1 MREPTVI
8 INAAG
13 MGTRLGHNLPKS
25 LVKVCGKPI
34 IEWQLLKLCH
44 EIEDIRLVIGFKG
57 DELATIARA
66 IRPSIQIIENPN
78 WQSTKTAASLS
89 LGMQN
94 AHDRCI
100 SLDGDLLVAPNSFNK
115 FIKASH
121 NMIGVCTPN
130 TTFPVYVTLNQNNL
144 GSGFSYEEKSPFEW
158 TGLVNFDRHQISAS
172 QANVYEMLTP
182 ILPIAIQQINCAEV
196 DTPEDL
202 LVAEAFWKSY
212 E

>member
-1 MREPTVI
+1 MREPSVI

-13 MGTRLGHNLPKS
+13 MGSRLGHNLPKS

-44 EIEDIRLVIGFKG
+44 AIEDVRLVIGFKG
-57 DELATIARA
+57 HELAAVARA
-66 IRPSIQIIENPN
+66 IRPGIQIIENPN
-78 WQSTKTAASLS
+78 WQNTKTAASLS
-89 LGMQN
+89 LGMQS

-100 SLDGDLLVAPNSFNK
+100 SLDGDLLVAPHSFSK

-121 NMIGVCTPN
+121 NLIGVCTPN
-130 TTFPVYVTLNQNNL
+130 TTFPVYVTVDL
-144 GSGFSYEEKSPFEW
+144 GGLGTGFSYEEKSPFEW
-158 TGLVNFDRHQISAS
+158 TGLVNFNRHKISAG

-182 ILPIAIQQINCAEV
+182 ILPIAIQQIDCAEV

-202 LVAEAFWKSY
+202 LAAEAF
-212 E
+212 